1 MAFNLNAN
9 NSYVINQTSIL
20 GYSNTVPIGYEEFIK
35 KYKPPPYPIPLYKQ
49 NWNNNINSHTEF
61 SFRPYQTFF
70 EFSDDHYLNNKIYN
84 GHGILKDTNIL
95 THLYIKNNTNTHKL
109 ELQSYNKDYDI
120 LANKK

>member
-1 MAFNLNAN
+1 MTFNLDEN
-9 NSYVINQTSIL
+9 NTNTIIQDFIL
-20 GYSNTVPIGYEEFIK
+20 GYSNIVPNGYEEFIK

-70 EFSDDHYLNNKIYN
+70 EFNDEHYLNNKIYN

-95 THLYIKNNTNTHKL
+95 TQLYIKKNKINNTSL
-109 ELQSYNKDYDI
+109 LQSYNKDYDI